1 MGKPKKAKLVQL
13 LKKFTA
19 PVAKNQKKPLVSTAT
34 SNGSKE
40 KSKRIAYASK
50 TTSSAATTPTV
61 THVKHIQSKHSFQFE
76 ADDSVLLVGEGNFS
90 FAASLMEELSGSIAL
105 TATCFDSADVVNS
118 KYPDA
123 QEFIAELAD
132 WEATVHY
139 NVDATKLQSVKA
151 LRGKRFTK
159 ILFNFPHVGGGIK
172 DQDRNVRQNQALI
185 SGFLSSALGFM
196 SSIKGFGD
204 SKNGVLFVTTKS
216 GMPYELWDVKALA
229 KANNHLK
236 CLKSFVFRPE
246 AFPRYFHRRTIGF
259 AEGLSATDNSEITR
273 LPSRTFAFVHI
284 DSKTSADNDGT
295 DSS

>member
-1 MGKPKKAKLVQL
+1 MGKQKKAKLVQL

-19 PVAKNQKKPLVSTAT
+19 PVAKNQKKPL
-34 SNGSKE
+34 
-40 KSKRIAYASK
+40 
-50 TTSSAATTPTV
+50 
-61 THVKHIQSKHSFQFE
+61 SKHSFQFE

-123 QEFIAELAD
+123 HEFIAELAD

-185 SGFLSSALGFM
+185 GGILV
-196 SSIKGFGD
+196 FGTW
-204 SKNGVLFVTTKS
+204 V
-216 GMPYELWDVKALA
+216 YEQHQGLWRFKEWSPIRDDQIWNAIRVMGRQGT
-229 KANNHLK
+229 
-236 CLKSFVFRPE
+236 CQ
-246 AFPRYFHRRTIGF
+246 GQQ
-259 AEGLSATDNSEITR
+259 
-273 LPSRTFAFVHI
+273 PS
-284 DSKTSADNDGT
+284 
-295 DSS
+295 